1 MKVMSIVAWALAGI
15 LVIAAGALG
24 FLWQQQAGQAAGL
37 RDTLAQVATA
47 AGAEEVSAATLE
59 NPATLPDVLQQV
71 EAEVADLNMELATA
85 KDGMTAAQNEAA
97 SAKAE
102 AAALTQKVQEQTA
115 QAEALAKDLAAKAD
129 EATAAKAEAEKT
141 AQDLQAAQE
150 AADQQKAELEGAL
163 ANAKAQL
170 AEETAKLQAELE
182 AARQAAQAAAAA
194 AATVPEEGP
203 EAVVEPSA
211 AEPPA
216 EKAPK
221 TAKPKKADKADK
233 SDKPEAWEKGGQV
246 IGESRM
252 FSAIRYSFAD
262 QSLLLRLW
270 DGQKLAYQNVPVRAY
285 DALVGN
291 VETLDMNYRFSIQGK
306 YKSLPPDSVVVR
318 KFWKDSRRKNYRG
331 DVRVIGPVGAAEEA
345 AAAPAEAE
353 PAPPAE
359 EAAPAEAEVAGD

>member
-1 MKVMSIVAWALAGI
+1 MKVMNIVAWALVAVLAIGAGT
-15 LVIAAGALG
+15 LG
-24 FLWQQQAGQAAGL
+24 FLASRQAGRAAGL

-47 AGAEEVSAATLE
+47 AGAEEVSASSLK

-102 AAALTQKVQEQTA
+102 AATLTKKVQEQTA

-141 AQDLQAAQE
+141 AQDLQAARE

-194 AATVPEEGP
+194 AAATVPEEGP
-203 EAVVEPSA
+203 EAGA
-211 AEPPA
+211 GAEPVVKEPPV

-221 TAKPKKADKADK
+221 AARPKKADKAEK
-233 SDKPEAWEKGGQV
+233 RDKPEAWEKGGQV

-270 DGQKLAYQNVPVRAY
+270 DGQKLAYQNVPLQAY
-285 DALVGN
+285 EGLVGN

-331 DVRVIGPVGAAEEA
+331 DVRVIGPVGAPAAEEA
-345 AAAPAEAE
+345 PAALP
-353 PAPPAE
+353 E
-359 EAAPAEAEVAGD
+359 ESAPAEAEVAGD